1 MTEIHDR
8 ESALSR
14 DLAGL
19 NCALVKIVDAD
30 DRYYVLVGEPELYRD
45 GFRLETSGLVPP
57 GNREVDRRRGRAVSD
72 QRTPVPTQEGND
84 RVRRLNDVAN
94 NALCM
99 AAAARRSAPSRF
111 QAATP
116 RR

>member
-45 GFRLETSGLVPP
+45 GFRLETSGVLTLSQAEDWC
-57 GNREVDRRRGRAVSD
+57 R
-72 QRTPVPTQEGND
+72 QEIA
-84 RVRRLNDVAN
+84 RST
-94 NALCM
+94 
-99 AAAARRSAPSRF
+99 AAEAE
-111 QAATP
+111 Q
-116 RR
+116 